1 MATNI
6 THSPYM
12 LEEFDNANARTYQT
26 VIPKE
31 FRQPALDTLVRNK
44 YLFEESM
51 RMFLTPYDV
60 PGGNNAITTLKWK
73 SYSGDV
79 RDVHEVGM
87 LPLIDEEYETVT
99 YEFHRY
105 GGKVR
110 ITWDEMR
117 LNQFRTVESKLE
129 TLVNR
134 MNMKESTMILAA
146 IDANVSSG
154 GTYPN
159 DVTLSTGWDNETD
172 GDPAGDISRAKD
184 TIRLATHGD
193 YEADTLIMNTATM
206 QNLYDFEEIRNALY
220 SQQNQF
226 FVSGNIPQIAGM
238 QIRLFE
244 SVPAKTFYVFKSGA
258 AGWWAQAHPLAT
270 DYIKIDSRMW
280 EHHTWNTAGPAIL
293 LPQVLYKAH
302 WA

>member
-6 THSPYM
+6 TYSPYD
-12 LEEFDNANARTYQT
+12 LEEVDNAMARTYQT

-51 RMFLTPYDV
+51 RMFLTPYDI
-60 PGGNNAITTLKWK
+60 PGGNNAMTKLKWK

-99 YEFHRY
+99 YNFHRY

-110 ITWDEMR
+110 VTWDEMR
-117 LNQFRTVESKLE
+117 LNEFRTVESKLE

-134 MNMKESTMILAA
+134 MNTKESTMILAA

-159 DVTLSTGWDNETD
+159 DVTITTGWSDNVD
-172 GDPAGDISRAKD
+172 GDPSYDISMAKD

-193 YEADTLIMNTATM
+193 FNADTLIMNTNTM
-206 QNLYDFEEIRNALY
+206 QNLYKFDEIRNALY
-220 SQQNQF
+220 TAGNQF
-226 FVSGNIPQIAGM
+226 ITSGNIPSIAGM

-244 SVPAKTFYVFKSGA
+244 SVPNKTFYVFKSGA
-258 AGWWAQAHPLAT
+258 AGQWAMAHPLAT
-270 DYIKIDSRMW
+270 DYIKIDSRIW

-293 LPQVLYKAH
+293 MPQVLYKAH